1 MSGDEITRIKGERFM
16 DDIEQIKT
24 EVISTGHSEIDKKL
38 GGGVPVGSLV
48 LIEGESDAGK
58 SVLCQQMIW
67 GSLNN
72 GVKVILF
79 TTENSVRSL
88 IPQMDSLGLGI
99 LDHLLVGWLK
109 IYAVKPSLVKDTTH
123 QAFEA
128 VLNTTIKNEAYN
140 LTIIDA
146 LTPMVSHSTDAEIL
160 NYFERCRNLCDKGKT
175 IVNVVHTYALNQDIL
190 IRVRS
195 ACDAHL
201 RLMIEKVG
209 DKLVKTLEVAKIR
222 GAAQNTGNI
231 LTFEVEPEIG
241 MKIMPISRAK
251 A

>member
-1 MSGDEITRIKGERFM
+1 MN
-16 DDIEQIKT
+16 DDEQINAL
-24 EVISTGHSEIDKKL
+24 VISTGHSEIDKKL

-72 GVKVILF
+72 GVKVLLF

-88 IPQMDSLGLGI
+88 IPQTDSLGLGI
-99 LDHLLVGWLK
+99 LDHLLLGWLK
-109 IYAVKPSLVKDTTH
+109 IYAVKPSQVKDMPH
-123 QAFEA
+123 QAFE
-128 VLNTTIKNEAYN
+128 VLLNTVKKNKAYA

-146 LTPMVSHSTDAEIL
+146 LTPMVTQSTDAEIL
-160 NYFERCRNLCDKGKT
+160 NYFEHCRNLCDKGKT
-175 IVNVVHTYALNQDIL
+175 IVNVIHTYALNQDIL

>member
-1 MSGDEITRIKGERFM
+1 MDEN
-16 DDIEQIKT
+16 EQIEAK
-24 EVISTGHSEIDKKL
+24 VISTGHNEIDKKL

-79 TTENSVRSL
+79 TAENSVRSL
-88 IPQMDSLGLGI
+88 LPQMNSLGLDILDQLLLGWLKVYPIKSSQAKNAPQQAFEVLLETMARHKSYDLIIMDSL
-99 LDHLLVGWLK
+99 
-109 IYAVKPSLVKDTTH
+109 
-123 QAFEA
+123 
-128 VLNTTIKNEAYN
+128 
-140 LTIIDA
+140 
-146 LTPMVSHSTDAEIL
+146 TPIVSYSNDAETL
-160 NYFERCRNLCDKGKT
+160 SYFERCRNLCDKGKT
-175 IVNVVHTYALNQDIL
+175 ILNVVHTYAFNQDIL

-195 ACDAHL
+195 ACDAHF

-231 LTFEVEPEIG
+231 MTFEVEPGIG

>member
-1 MSGDEITRIKGERFM
+1 MDENKQVE
-16 DDIEQIKT
+16 T
-24 EVISTGHSEIDKKL
+24 EVISTGHNEIDKKL
-38 GGGVPVGSLV
+38 GGGIPVGSLV

-72 GVKVILF
+72 GVKVMLF
-79 TTENSVRSL
+79 TNENSFRSL
-88 IPQMDSLGLGI
+88 LPQMDSLGLDI
-99 LDHLLVGWLK
+99 LDQLLLGWLK
-109 IYAVKPSLVKDTTH
+109 IYPIKSAQAKNSPG
-123 QAFEA
+123 QAFEI
-128 VLNTTIKNEAYN
+128 VLETIARHKSYD
-140 LTIIDA
+140 LVIMDS
-146 LTPMVSHSTDAEIL
+146 LTPIVSHSNDAETL
-160 NYFERCRNLCDKGKT
+160 SYFERCRNLCDRKKT
-175 IVNVVHTYALNQDIL
+175 IINVVHTYAFNQDIL

>member
-1 MSGDEITRIKGERFM
+1 MDEEKNAEIK
-16 DDIEQIKT
+16 
-24 EVISTGHSEIDKKL
+24 VISTGHSEIDKKL

-79 TTENSVRSL
+79 TNENSLRSL
-88 IPQMDSLGLGI
+88 LPQMDSLGLDI
-99 LDHLLVGWLK
+99 LDQLLLGWLK
-109 IYAVKPSLVKDTTH
+109 VYPIKPSRAKDVPQ
-123 QAFEA
+123 QAFEI
-128 VLNTTIKNEAYN
+128 VLETIARHKSYD
-140 LTIIDA
+140 LVIMDS
-146 LTPMVSHSTDAEIL
+146 LTPIVSHSNDAETL
-160 NYFERCRNLCDKGKT
+160 SYFERCRNLCDKGKT
-175 IVNVVHTYALNQDIL
+175 IVNVVHTYAFNQDIL